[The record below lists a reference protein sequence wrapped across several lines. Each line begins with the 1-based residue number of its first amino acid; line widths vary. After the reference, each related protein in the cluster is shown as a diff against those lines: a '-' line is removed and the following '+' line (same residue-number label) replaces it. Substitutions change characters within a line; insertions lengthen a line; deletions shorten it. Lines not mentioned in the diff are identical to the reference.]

1 MEKNIQLWYDITD
14 TPKKKIGSTVFFKL
28 KGRARCVVENITN
41 ADLIS
46 SAAFDKLLG
55 KLDAAFLPDE
65 FEREFWPL
73 NDLLNFRKTADMEMD
88 NYIIDN
94 EQKLN
99 KTQNAEASII
109 SDRVAAYILL
119 NNADLSD
126 LQIQTVKAALG
137 SDTSY
142 ENMKRVLK
150 KLFCGKKKIES
161 QDSKDNCGIF
171 YGASSSKAE
180 VEKSEV
186 YYAGRRE
193 NTWSS
198 RSNYRGYSG
207 RAQGRSNFS
216 PRRNNRTENFRDTKR
231 PRSNDFEEYRKKKMN
246 PIGPSGAAMAC
257 SFCNSTFHLRR
268 NCPEFTDCLN
278 EVKGTSGNE
287 DDERKN
293 SDGKPKYSWFM
304 CYMTETAVQTQP
316 ENKLQALIEEC
327 KGYAILDSGCPNTVC
342 GESWIRSYIQSL
354 GPKDSGKVSYEASS
368 ETFTFG
374 DGEGWKSTCRY
385 TIPIYTLGEIG
396 EMSTDVVSANIPL
409 LFSIKAMEKAKM
421 TLDFEKARIRIGDK
435 CSIKLKR
442 TSSGHYA
449 MPISL

>member
-1 MEKNIQLWYDITD
+1 M
-14 TPKKKIGSTVFFKL
+14 
-28 KGRARCVVENITN
+28 VENITN

-46 SAAFDKLLG
+46 STAFDKLLG
-55 KLDAAFLPDE
+55 KLDATFLPDE

-73 NDLLNFRKTADMEMD
+73 NDLLNFRKTGNMEME

-99 KTQNAEASII
+99 KTQNDEGSII

-161 QDSKDNCGIF
+161 QDSKDNGIF
-171 YGASSSKAE
+171 YGASSSKADQ
-180 VEKSEV
+180 EKNDEV
-186 YYAGRRE
+186 YFAGRRE

-198 RSNYRGYSG
+198 KPGYRGYGG

-216 PRRNNRTENFRDTKR
+216 PRRNDKTENFRDEKR
-231 PRSNDFEEYRKKKMN
+231 PRFNAFDEFKRKKLN
-246 PIGPSGAAMAC
+246 PPGASGATLTC
-257 SFCNSTFHLRR
+257 TFCNSTFHLRKF
-268 NCPEFTDCLN
+268 CPEFTDCLN
-278 EVKGTSGNE
+278 KVKGASGNE
-287 DDERKN
+287 DYERKN

-304 CYMTETAVQTQP
+304 CYMTETAVQNQP
-316 ENKLQALIEEC
+316 DNKLQALLEEC

-342 GESWIRSYIQSL
+342 GENWIKSYIQSL
-354 GPKDSGKVSYEASS
+354 GPKDSAKVSYEASS

-396 EMSTDVVSANIPL
+396 EISTEVVSANIPL

-421 TLDFEKARIRIGDK
+421 TLDFDKARIRIGDN

-449 MPISL
+449 MPIGL